1 MDGHNNEIADFEIEF
16 RGEEME
22 PHADVA
28 PEGPVRFQLIN
39 DTETP
44 HDFALVALTA
54 DEVEWRDAPEPVSED
69 DIEVVG
75 LIEAIPPHESRVVT
89 WPLEEGHYVLISNT
103 PGEYLNASLFDLTVQ
118 PVEA

>member
-1 MDGHNNEIADFEIEF
+1 M
-16 RGEEME
+16 
-22 PHADVA
+22 
-28 PEGPVRFQLIN
+28 
-39 DTETP
+39 
-44 HDFALVALTA
+44 
-54 DEVEWRDAPEPVSED
+54 
-69 DIEVVG
+69 VG